1 MSVQDRETILTLQ
14 QYVPRRSVYADHVV
28 LRQFSADVLV
38 IQWSIWSR
46 AAFLALAIAVG
57 YLSSTFLYWSFQP
70 WKLDELRFTDE
81 RLLAGTF
88 ACMGVVFSL
97 ALAAATLFKG
107 PIRIYRTTGTVARG
121 GWFPGWWRRNLA
133 EVLAI
138 QICRGKSDVT
148 HGERAHETT
157 VTLQYQVN
165 FVFRD
170 SPPSRRNICEQ
181 KDRFSVV
188 QLGRQIADFLHV
200 PLLNYVGPVGT
211 MEAADTELRRLLNQT
226 LPVTATIR
234 PDPRA

>member
-46 AAFLALAIAVG
+46 AAFLALAIAIG
-57 YLSSTFLYWSFQP
+57 YLSSTFLYWSFHH
-70 WKLDELRFTDE
+70 WNFDELHLPDE
-81 RLLAGTF
+81 RWLAIAF
-88 ACMGVVFSL
+88 ACVGVIFSL
-97 ALAAATLFKG
+97 SLVAVTLFKG
-107 PIRIYRTTGTVARG
+107 PIRIDRMAGTVARG
-121 GWFPGWWRRNLA
+121 GWFPGWWERNLA

-138 QICRGKSDVT
+138 QVCRGKSDVT
-148 HGERAHETT
+148 HGDRAHGRP

-181 KDRFSVV
+181 KDRFYVV

-200 PLLNYVGPVGT
+200 PVLNYVGPVGT
-211 MEAADTELRRLLNQT
+211 MDAADAELCSLLNQT
-226 LPVTATIR
+226 LPVTAAIR
-234 PDPRA
+234 PNPRT